1 MMTRK
6 FHRLRLL
13 TGASLLVILII
24 TPFLRIGGESAFRFD
39 VPSLRL
45 LFFGT
50 EIWMADFFIVLI
62 ALIFLTFVTLF
73 TTTVFGRIWCG
84 WLCPQT
90 VLADATAFM
99 EKARMRGPAA
109 KLAASAAG
117 LMISAVI
124 AASLIG
130 YFVSPYDLPLLLR
143 SNGTSAK
150 IIAGAWAVLA
160 IILYLDLV
168 ALRRRFCAT
177 VCPYAKLQSVLFDD
191 RTLAV
196 AFDDRRA
203 PECMNCSACE
213 KACPMGIDIRKGPQA
228 ACIHCAECVDACAKR
243 MAARNRKSLVRYFF
257 GRSGER
263 GTGVRMNPLITGVL
277 TAVSLVFL
285 LYLSASRMPF
295 DMIARMNYSAAPEM
309 RLDGSAENSYEL
321 SFRNMAKKELKL
333 GLSAA
338 ASFGDARV
346 SPGSIVLRKGADIM
360 RVPVSVTVKGL
371 TGREEHPVTITLT
384 ARSLEDGKSLAKKV
398 FFLTPKRS

>member
-6 FHRLRLL
+6 FHRLRAL
-13 TGASLLVILII
+13 TGAALLVILIV
-24 TPFLRIGGESAFRFD
+24 TPFVRMNGESVFRFD

-73 TTTVFGRIWCG
+73 TTTVFGRVWCG

-90 VLADATAFM
+90 VLVDAAAFM

-117 LMISAVI
+117 MMISAVI

-130 YFVSPYDLPLLLR
+130 YFVSPYDLPSLLR
-143 SNGTSAK
+143 SGGTSAK
-150 IIAGAWAVLA
+150 IIAGSWSVLA
-160 IILYLDLV
+160 LILFLDLI

-177 VCPYAKLQSVLFDD
+177 VCPYAKLQNVLFDD
-191 RTLAV
+191 RTLTV
-196 AFDDRRA
+196 AYDGRRA
-203 PECMNCSACE
+203 SECMNCSACV
-213 KACPMGIDIRKGPQA
+213 KACPIGVDIRNGSQI
-228 ACIHCAECVDACAKR
+228 ACIHCAECVDACAER
-243 MAARNRKSLVRYFF
+243 MAPRSRKSLIGYVF

-263 GTGVRMNPLITGVL
+263 RTGFRVNPLITGVL
-277 TAVSLVFL
+277 AAVSLVFL

-309 RLDGSAENSYEL
+309 RMDGSAANAYEL
-321 SFRNMAKKELKL
+321 SFRNMAKTDLKL
-333 GLSAA
+333 DLSAA
-338 ASFGDARV
+338 ASFGEARI
-346 SPGSIVLRKGADIM
+346 SPSSIMLRKGADIT
-360 RVPVSVTVKGL
+360 RVPVSVTLKGL
-371 TGREEHPVTITLT
+371 TGREERPVTIVLT
-384 ARSLEDGKSLAKKV
+384 ARSPLDGKSLPKKV
-398 FFLTPKRS
+398 FFIIPKRS